1 MFMHML
7 IVRIIARVKAMEDEA
22 GWKLRLELR
31 RVAQGFAL
39 MVCVSVR
46 GTERTQP
53 MAPNDQPSHKIPE
66 TNPIS
71 LVDIFA
77 FCNQVLNLVE
87 VSIFSRLKH
96 RSSLI

>member
-1 MFMHML
+1 MFMLML

-22 GWKLRLELR
+22 GWKLRLEL
-31 RVAQGFAL
+31 AQGFAL